1 MPGDPTS
8 LDELFHKVNT
18 HTASASELVLFLRL
32 LEDPAIQER
41 WTRFQEWEQAPEQA
55 LPEGLRDRLVL
66 PSSAKE
72 PFTTPRKPLY
82 RRILPY
88 AAAAALVLLV
98 KLFLPRAEGPY
109 LLTAVTG
116 DGEIRT
122 ILLPDSTRVKLNAR
136 SNLRYSE
143 NAATGERIA
152 ELEGQGFFIVRND
165 AARPFVVK
173 SGLLKTHVLGTSFD
187 VRAYPGVTPMISV
200 VSGKVKVSDNT
211 GQSVLLSK
219 GRRATYDEHADRF
232 SSFAENPAH
241 MSAWQQK
248 LIDMQGLSLREV
260 CSLLETGYGVT
271 IDLEPGIENYALS
284 GHQANT
290 SLQSTLE
297 SICFIFNLRF
307 EQKGKTIYIRQL

>member
-1 MPGDPTS
+1 MPNDPAS
-8 LDELFHKVNT
+8 LDDLFHKVNT

-32 LEDPAIQER
+32 LEDPEVQER

-55 LPEGLRDRLVL
+55 LPDGLRDRLVL
-66 PSSAKE
+66 PPAANEPSAA
-72 PFTTPRKPLY
+72 PRKPLY
-82 RRILPY
+82 RKILPY

-98 KLFLPRAEGPY
+98 RLFLPRAEGPY

-122 ILLPDSTRVKLNAR
+122 VILPDSTTVKLNAR
-136 SNLRYSE
+136 SSLRYSE
-143 NAATGERIA
+143 NAATGERIVQ
-152 ELEGQGFFIVRND
+152 LEGQGFFIVRDD
-165 AARPFVVK
+165 AVRPFVVQ
-173 SGLLKTHVLGTSFD
+173 SGLLKTQVLGTSFD
-187 VRAYPGVTPMISV
+187 VRAYPGVTPMVAV

-211 GQSVLLSK
+211 GQSILLSK
-219 GRRATYDEHADRF
+219 GLRATYDEHADRF
-232 SSFAENPAH
+232 SKFAENPAS

-260 CSLLETGYGVT
+260 CSILETGYGVT
-271 IDLEPGIENYALS
+271 IDLQPGIENFELS

-307 EQKGKTIYIRQL
+307 EQKGKTIYIRQQ